1 MALVRDYFKKTTQ
14 LKKEYGENS
23 LVLMQVGAFYEA
35 YGQHQD
41 GKYIGSNIHDFSI
54 KCGLSISEKKVCVG
68 KNPVV
73 MAGFRDYCLDKYLAK
88 LRDLNYVVAVWSQDE
103 KAAGTTRSLT
113 GIYSPGTF
121 FDSEPTTITNNTT
134 CIWFQKVKQYLI
146 VGISNIDIYT
156 GKSYIFEY
164 ETQFNEDPTPYDE
177 LERFLSI
184 FNPTEI
190 IICHN
195 METARINDI
204 VNYLDLHSKRL
215 HCVDL
220 SNNPDSNI
228 NVKRAIN
235 CEQQVYQKKIIEK
248 YFSNEIFV
256 NSNND
261 FLQFQLATQSYCYLL
276 EFIYRHNPNLVSKI
290 QKPLFEN
297 CSEKMVL
304 ANHSLKQLNMID
316 DRKQNGK
323 LSSVSNLLNKC
334 VTPMGKRKFRYNI
347 LNPTTDIQYL
357 NREYSICSD
366 IINNSDIA
374 DVRSRL
380 SSLSDIEKLYRK
392 LIIKK
397 ITPQELYF
405 LVTNL
410 TSIQELY
417 TIISGDPVLKEY
429 YLLHITET
437 ITEDSE
443 TIKKTLLE
451 TLDLEKSKEITS
463 LQFEDNFLKKGWNI
477 EHDVL
482 VEAKMDSYEKL
493 ECIRKHLN
501 DIVGKYE
508 NKKKPTEYVKIYHTE
523 KHGFSLVATQ
533 RRTTILKQKLLGQ
546 QKNTLNYKS
555 LFDDSMKDMELDI
568 SSIEYKKPST
578 GSNYQVISSQ
588 INKICSDI
596 VYSNNAM
603 LNSLTILYD
612 SFITKLT
619 EYDFQ
624 ISNIVKFVSLTDFIF
639 CKAHISKKYNYC
651 RPEIEEKDKSF
662 FKETGLRHPLIEQL
676 LQDELYVPND
686 VTLDSQNIGILLY
699 GTNAVGKSSFIKSIG
714 ISIILAQAGFFVPA
728 TSFTFFP
735 YKHLFT
741 RILGN
746 DNLFKGL
753 STFAVEMLE
762 LKTILMLADE
772 YSLILGDELC
782 SGTEQDSAISIFLTG
797 IEHLYSR
804 SCNFIFATHF
814 HEIVD
819 YEEITEKPYLKL
831 KHMAVIYDREKDCL
845 LYDRK
850 LREGPGESMYG
861 LEVCKSLHLPEEFL
875 RSAHRLRNKY
885 KQINY
890 NVLDW
895 KKSHFNSKQLQGLCE
910 VCKKNMSSE
919 VHHLQHQQNADSE
932 GYIGSFHKNHKA
944 NLVAVCEDCHLKF
957 HKEGSEHQRKKTS
970 AGASLENL

>member
-1 MALVRDYFKKTTQ
+1 MALVKDYFKKTIE

-23 LVLMQVGAFYEA
+23 LVLMQVGAFYEV
-35 YGQHQD
+35 YGQNQN

-73 MAGFRDYCLDKYLAK
+73 MAGFRDYSLDKYLAK

-121 FDSEPTTITNNTT
+121 FDSEPTTISNNTT
-134 CIWFQKVKQYLI
+134 CVWFQKVKQHLV

-156 GKSYIFEY
+156 GKSHIFEY
-164 ETQFNEDPTPYDE
+164 EIQFNEDPTPYDE
-177 LERFLSI
+177 LERFLSV

-195 METARINDI
+195 MESSRINDV
-204 VNYLDLHSKRL
+204 VNYLDLHSKRV

-220 SNNPDSNI
+220 SNNPDSDI
-228 NVKRAIN
+228 NVKRAMN
-235 CEQQVYQKKIIEK
+235 CEQQIYQGKIIEK
-248 YFSNEIFV
+248 YFSNKIFV

-261 FLQFQLATQSYCYLL
+261 FLQYQLATQSYCYLL
-276 EFIYRHNPNLVSKI
+276 EFIYRHNPNLVNKI

-297 CSEKMVL
+297 CTEKMVL

-316 DRKQNGK
+316 DSKQNGK
-323 LSSVSNLLNKC
+323 LSSVSNFLNKC

-347 LNPTTDIQYL
+347 LNPTTDIEYL
-357 NREYSICSD
+357 NREYSICSH
-366 IINNSDIA
+366 IMNNTDVQ

-397 ITPQELYF
+397 ISPQELYF
-405 LVTNL
+405 LVSNL
-410 TSIQELY
+410 SSIQDLY
-417 TIISGDPVLKEY
+417 SIISEDPVLKDY
-429 YLLHITET
+429 YFLHITDT
-437 ITEDSE
+437 ITQDSE
-443 TIKKTLLE
+443 TIKSKLLE
-451 TLDLEKSKEITS
+451 ALDLGKTKEVNS
-463 LQFEDNFLKKGWNI
+463 LQFEDNFLKKGWNP

-501 DIVGKYE
+501 NIVGKYE
-508 NKKKPTEYVKIYHTE
+508 NKKKPTEYVKIHHTE
-523 KHGFSLVATQ
+523 KNGFSLVATQ

-546 QKNTLNYKS
+546 QTNILNYKS

-568 SSIEYKKPST
+568 SSIGYKKPST
-578 GSNYQVISSQ
+578 GSNYQINSAQ
-588 INKICSDI
+588 INKICGDI

-612 SFITKLT
+612 GFITELT
-619 EYDFQ
+619 DYDSQ

-639 CKAHISKKYNYC
+639 CKGHISKKYNYC
-651 RPEIEEKDKSF
+651 SPVIEEKEKSF
-662 FKETGLRHPLIEQL
+662 FRETGLRHPLIEQL

-686 VTLDSQNIGILLY
+686 VALDDENIGILLY

-728 TSFTFFP
+728 TSFTFSP
-735 YKHLFT
+735 YRHLFT

-762 LKTILMLADE
+762 LKTILMMANE

-797 IEHLYSR
+797 IEHLYNTN
-804 SCNFIFATHF
+804 CNFIFATHF

-819 YEEITEKPYLKL
+819 YEEITEKSYLKL

-850 LREGPGESMYG
+850 LRDGPGESMYG

-885 KQINY
+885 KQINH

-919 VHHLQHQQNADSE
+919 VHHLQHQQNANSD
-932 GYIGSFHKNHKA
+932 GFIGSFHKNHKA
-944 NLVAVCEDCHLKF
+944 NLMAVCEDCHLKF
-957 HKEGSEHQRKKTS
+957 HKEENEHQRKKTS
-970 AGASLENL
+970 TGASLENL

>member
-1 MALVRDYFKKTTQ
+1 M
-14 LKKEYGENS
+14 
-23 LVLMQVGAFYEA
+23 
-35 YGQHQD
+35 
-41 GKYIGSNIHDFSI
+41 
-54 KCGLSISEKKVCVG
+54 
-68 KNPVV
+68 
-73 MAGFRDYCLDKYLAK
+73 
-88 LRDLNYVVAVWSQDE
+88 
-103 KAAGTTRSLT
+103 
-113 GIYSPGTF
+113 
-121 FDSEPTTITNNTT
+121 NNKF
-134 CIWFQKVKQYLI
+134 I
-146 VGISNIDIYT
+146 
-156 GKSYIFEY
+156 
-164 ETQFNEDPTPYDE
+164 
-177 LERFLSI
+177 
-184 FNPTEI
+184 
-190 IICHN
+190 
-195 METARINDI
+195 
-204 VNYLDLHSKRL
+204 
-215 HCVDL
+215 
-220 SNNPDSNI
+220 
-228 NVKRAIN
+228 
-235 CEQQVYQKKIIEK
+235 KKIIEK

-261 FLQFQLATQSYCYLL
+261 FLQYQLATQSYCYLL
-276 EFIYRHNPNLVSKI
+276 EFIYRHNPNLVNKI

-297 CSEKMVL
+297 CTEKMIL

-316 DRKQNGK
+316 DSKQNGK
-323 LSSVSNLLNKC
+323 LSSVSNFLNKC

-347 LNPTTDIQYL
+347 LNPTTDIEYL
-357 NREYSICSD
+357 NREYRICNH
-366 IINNSDIA
+366 IMNNSDIA
-374 DVRSRL
+374 DIRSRL

-405 LVTNL
+405 LVSNL
-410 TSIQELY
+410 SSIQELY
-417 TIISGDPVLKEY
+417 TIISGDPVLKQY

-451 TLDLEKSKEITS
+451 ALDLEKSKEVTS
-463 LQFEDNFLKKGWNI
+463 LQFEDNFLKKGWNL

-508 NKKKPTEYVKIYHTE
+508 NKKKPTEYVKIHHTE
-523 KHGFSLVATQ
+523 KNGFSLVATQ
-533 RRTTILKQKLLGQ
+533 RRTSILKQKLLGQ
-546 QKNTLNYKS
+546 QINKLNYKS
-555 LFDDSMKDMELDI
+555 LFDNSIKEMELDI

-578 GSNYQVISSQ
+578 GSNYQIMSSQ
-588 INKICSDI
+588 INKICGDI

-603 LNSLTILYD
+603 LNSLTLLYD

-619 EYDFQ
+619 DYDSQ
-624 ISNIVKFVSLTDFIF
+624 ISNIVKFVSMTDFTF

-651 RPEIEEKDKSF
+651 CPVIEEKEKSF

-686 VTLDSQNIGILLY
+686 VVLDNENIGILLY

-728 TSFTFFP
+728 TSFTFYP
-735 YKHLFT
+735 YRHLFT

-762 LKTILMLADE
+762 LKTILMMANE

-797 IEHLYSR
+797 IEHLYNTR
-804 SCNFIFATHF
+804 CNFIFATHF

-850 LREGPGESMYG
+850 LRDGPGESMYG

-885 KQINY
+885 KQINH

-895 KKSHFNSKQLQGLCE
+895 KKSHFNSKQLQGVCE
-910 VCKKNMSSE
+910 ICKKKMSSE
-919 VHHLQHQQNADSE
+919 VHHLQHQQNANLQ
-932 GYIGSFHKNHKA
+932 GFIGSFHKNHKA

-957 HKEGSEHQRKKTS
+957 HKEGDQHKRQKTS
-970 AGASLENL
+970 TGASLENL